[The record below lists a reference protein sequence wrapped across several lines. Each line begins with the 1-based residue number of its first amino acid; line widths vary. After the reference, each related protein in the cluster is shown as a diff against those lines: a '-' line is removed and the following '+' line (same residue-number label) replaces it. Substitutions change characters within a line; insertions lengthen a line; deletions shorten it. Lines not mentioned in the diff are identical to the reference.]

1 MAFAVWT
8 LCALPSFAL
17 ARPFGL
23 PVVMAA
29 ALLFGGSI
37 LVGNTLFETAMQQE
51 VEPGRLA
58 RVASFDLF
66 LSLCLMPAGQLL
78 AGPVSNAVGVDATL
92 ILAGTL
98 MCVPNFL
105 VLVLVPEV
113 RSVRRR
119 EVQPEPEPTL
129 SVASAG

>member
-1 MAFAVWT
+1 
-8 LCALPSFAL
+8 
-17 ARPFGL
+17 
-23 PVVMAA
+23 
-29 ALLFGGSI
+29 
-37 LVGNTLFETAMQQE
+37 
-51 VEPGRLA
+51 
-58 RVASFDLF
+58 
-66 LSLCLMPAGQLL
+66 MPAGQLL
-78 AGPVSNAVGVDATL
+78 AGPVSTAVGVDATL

-119 EVQPEPEPTL
+119 EIQPEPEPEPTL